1 MIHLWLNFDNNINN
15 IIMKFN
21 RDDFYKYFDDKVKF
35 FIDDDIKN
43 NIGIV
48 ITDFFYNLNS
58 VDIKFLQYLLC
69 DIIDLIAY
77 KYNFT
82 DKRYYLNQFIKN
94 NGMDIKSLCLQIIP
108 FVKKYDFYNLKDI
121 LISVKVTDTLVK
133 TDLNIA
139 INYYF
144 KHSNFLLGL
153 INDVNDIEKMNIDYI
168 IFQHYIKLYECI
180 CMTNYKL
187 YVNWLNIYPIVDYNE
202 NTFDNNYKLYI
213 NNKLVNQYISGKD
226 KISFY
231 DICQN
236 DINNFEDEFT
246 SILSRLFGDDEGATL
261 EIKNIYTRYNK
272 HTKGLYIG
280 DYYDVLYNGY
290 YKSVKNV
297 KWLLYNQKDIGYYY
311 NYLLKI
317 FNLEDY
323 GIFNVQFK
331 SYISNIESNNKIY
344 LDYQYEIDMFKN
356 ILIFAVNNSN
366 EKFLIKLDSRIKKII
381 YNSDPENETDD
392 LDLNQMNIDKLSK
405 NDLVYIMSNIDT
417 NIVYNY
423 IVESIDIFKGT
434 IYYKYIDSYNLKIND
449 VKYNINLKNIY
460 NIVKILSHDEDFNL
474 LPNKYNSLNFDQFN
488 LFFEKFIVNNNFIN
502 FKNNIKIQEK
512 TTNNN
517 IVDNILRTIKKEWEK
532 IKVLLVLEYLQ
543 YNGLLSR
550 FIINYELT
558 DNINLPQNLAKRR
571 KHIQSKLEKI
581 FSNNNY
587 KNGYY
592 YLTNETY
599 GELNKYEREMNR
611 KDDYFKSLVKKLV
624 HYTFYAM
631 DWVSQLNVFNKYINH
646 QIIYITGGTGTGKST
661 QVPKLLLYMMKMY
674 DYNNEG
680 NVICTQPRI
689 SPTEGNAKRVATE
702 LGVSINVNK
711 YKTDNFYL
719 QYSHQKDKHIK
730 KYTNHP
736 SLTFSTDGTLLETL
750 INNPVLKQQVKTIEK
765 KTNYKTNYIFTSK
778 NIYDMVI
785 VDEAHEHNTNMD
797 MILTLMRYTCYINT
811 SIRLVIISAT
821 MDDDEPRY
829 RQYYKYINDNLL
841 HPVKNMYITGNFTN
855 NIYTDRRV
863 DISIPG
869 QNTQYKINENY
880 IFIELTDNEKE
891 NAENTQQ
898 KSYDIIKSI
907 CEKSPSGH
915 ILFFSTGEREIN
927 QAVEYLNNIL
937 PETDIALP
945 FYSKLHPNYQNM
957 VLDLN
962 KQLPKIRNLRE
973 NIYTE
978 WGQNYIDVKDVPEN
992 MYKRAI
998 IVATNVAE
1006 ASITIDNLKFVV
1018 DIGYEKV
1025 MRFDKD
1031 TLTNTLNVEKI
1042 SEASRLQRRGRVGR
1056 TSDGE
1061 VYYMYAY
1068 KSHFNIMPK
1077 YKISIEDFHDTFS
1090 KLAINNIIKNELITT
1105 QENIKIDDNMIIL
1118 KQFTP
1123 YSFYNKDESKE
1134 LLIEM
1139 FNKNIEIETYSKLY
1153 FYSSFLSDALRDQY
1167 MLIINNE
1174 YNLFD
1179 GYLFDNI
1186 YNNFSFNI
1194 SGLNKNTLMDL
1205 NGIFYI
1211 VHPFENTFRRNIL
1224 GKINNKKFNKKIWKS
1239 YITYMK
1245 INMKYLL
1252 INNNIGVRTIFYD
1265 KINEIKRTYSNITDD
1280 VAFPLFVGYCNGIL
1294 LEVME
1299 IISMIEA
1306 IGGSMYSIRK
1316 NKFGSSNNDL
1326 MYIYN
1331 ITQHIRKYFNN
1342 MDIFNIYRL
1351 WENENKQSKNYKYK
1365 YDTIV
1370 KKYRQYKM
1378 TVKKVPDELCN
1389 DWDLL
1394 NHIKNNDLMDND
1406 MGYSYWFSKSRILN
1420 KLFEKEYNYS
1430 EYCKNYNFDEDII
1443 KKYFKILT
1451 YYIKN
1456 TITIEKDYDKRFNEK
1471 NIFEWL
1477 KLVKSS
1483 FSKNFITIDD
1493 KIIYTFFMSNPF
1505 NIGIKNNN
1513 YYNIIKSQSM
1523 KGYISKDSKC
1533 PHTNYVFFYKMRIK
1547 DNDITM
1553 NIVNDIKPQMVIK
1566 LYSHYFNNK
1575 LKHINIS
1582 SNMNKF
1588 FNILDNNHK
1597 DTPFNNK
1604 EFPNILK
1611 YLSYL

>member
-1 MIHLWLNFDNNINN
+1 
-15 IIMKFN
+15 MKRN
-21 RDDFYKYFDDKVKF
+21 EFYKYFDNKTKYFINNDIMNDVK
-35 FIDDDIKN
+35 IIISK
-43 NIGIV
+43 
-48 ITDFFYNLNS
+48 FFYNLNS
-58 VDIKFLQYLLC
+58 VDIKYLQYMLC

-77 KYNFT
+77 KYNFNT
-82 DKRYYLNQFIKN
+82 NNKIYFFNQFIKN
-94 NGMDIKSLCLQIIP
+94 NGMDIKSLCLQLMP

-121 LISVKVTDTLVK
+121 LISVKVTDKLVK
-133 TDLNIA
+133 TNLNIA
-139 INYYF
+139 INEYF

-153 INDVNDIEKMNIDYI
+153 INNISDIDNIDIDYI
-168 IFQHYIKLYECI
+168 IYQHYIKLYECI

-202 NTFDNNYKLYI
+202 NIFDNNFYMYI
-213 NNKLVNQYISGKD
+213 DNKLIKQNIRGKD
-226 KISFY
+226 KISLY
-231 DICQN
+231 DICYN
-236 DINNFEDEFT
+236 DIDKIDDVNN
-246 SILSRLFGDDEGATL
+246 I
-261 EIKNIYTRYNK
+261 NNN
-272 HTKGLYIG
+272 TKGLYFG
-280 DYYDVLYNGY
+280 DYYDVFHNGF

-297 KWLLYNQKDIGYYY
+297 KWLLYNQKNIGYYY

-317 FNLEDY
+317 FNLDDY

-331 SYISNIESNNKIY
+331 SYISNITSNSKIY
-344 LDYQYEIDMFKN
+344 LDYQYEVDMFKN
-356 ILIFAVNNSN
+356 ILIFAINNSN
-366 EKFLIKLDSRIKKII
+366 EQFLIKLEKDIMKKI
-381 YNSDPENETDD
+381 YNSDPDNETDD
-392 LDLNQMNIDKLSK
+392 LDSNQLNINKISK
-405 NDLVYIMSNIDT
+405 NELIYIMSNIDT
-417 NIVYNY
+417 NIIYNY
-423 IVESIDIFKGT
+423 IVESIEVFKGT
-434 IYYKYIDSYNLKIND
+434 IYYKYINSYNLKIND
-449 VKYNINLKNIY
+449 IEYNINLKNIY
-460 NIVKILSHDEDFNL
+460 NIAKILAHDEEEEFNL
-474 LPNKYNSLNFDQFN
+474 LPNKYNSLDDNYRIR
-488 LFFEKFIVNNNFIN
+488 FFAYFKYTNDFIN
-502 FKNNIKIQEK
+502 FPNNIKIQEN
-512 TTNNN
+512 TNNN
-517 IVDNILRTIKKEWEK
+517 TIVNNILDTIREEWEK
-532 IKVLLVLEYLQ
+532 IKIILVLEYLQ

-550 FIINYELT
+550 FVVNYELT

-571 KHIQSKLEKI
+571 KHIQSKLEKV
-581 FSNNNY
+581 FNENNY
-587 KNGYY
+587 KKAYY
-592 YLTNETY
+592 YLTNNTY
-599 GELNKYEREMNR
+599 AELNKYEREMNV
-611 KDDYFKSLVKKLV
+611 KDNYFKSLTKKLV

-646 QIIYITGGTGTGKST
+646 QVIYITGGTGTGKST

-674 DYNNEG
+674 DYNNDG

-689 SPTEGNAKRVATE
+689 SPTTTNATRVATE
-702 LGVSINVNK
+702 LGVSIVVNK

-719 QYSHQKDKHIK
+719 QYSHQKDKHVK

-750 INNPVLKQQVKTIEK
+750 INNPVLKQKIKTPVKKEYQ
-765 KTNYKTNYIFTSK
+765 NNHIFTSK

-797 MILTLMRYTCYINT
+797 MILTLMRYTCYINN

-841 HPVKNMYITGNFTN
+841 HPVKNMRITGSIAN

-880 IFIELTDNEKE
+880 IFIELTDDEKE
-891 NAENTQQ
+891 NATKTQI

-927 QAVEYLNNIL
+927 EAVEYLNNIL
-937 PETDIALP
+937 HDGDIALP

-962 KQLPKIRNLRE
+962 KQLPKIRNKRE
-973 NIYTE
+973 NIFTE

-1031 TLTNTLNVEKI
+1031 SLSNTLNVEKI

-1061 VYYMYAY
+1061 VYYMYAH
-1068 KSHFNIMPK
+1068 KSHFDIMPK

-1090 KLAINNIIKNELITT
+1090 KLAVNNIIKNELITT
-1105 QENIKIDDNMIIL
+1105 DELIIY
-1118 KQFTP
+1118 KDYSIVTEQFTP
-1123 YSFYNKDESKE
+1123 YNFYNNDTKDT
-1134 LLIEM
+1134 LIKL
-1139 FNKNIEIETYSKLY
+1139 FNKDTEIETYKKFY
-1153 FYSSFLSDALRDQY
+1153 FYSSFLSDALKDQY
-1167 MLIINNE
+1167 MLIINSVDK
-1174 YNLFD
+1174 LFN
-1179 GYLFDNI
+1179 GYIFDDI

-1205 NGIFYI
+1205 NGVFYI

-1224 GKINNKKFNKKIWKS
+1224 GQINNYNHKLDKKIWKS

-1252 INNNIGVRTIFYD
+1252 INNRIGVRTIFYD
-1265 KINEIKRTYSNITDD
+1265 KINEIKRIYSNITDE
-1280 VAFPLFVGYCNGIL
+1280 VAFPLFIGYCNGIL
-1294 LEVME
+1294 LEVIE

-1342 MDIFNIYRL
+1342 IDIFKIYFL
-1351 WENENKQSKNYKYK
+1351 WENGNKQSKNYKYK

-1370 KKYRQYKM
+1370 KKYKQYKM
-1378 TVKKVPDELCN
+1378 TVKKVPNELCN

-1394 NHIKNNDLMDND
+1394 NHIKNNDMMDSD
-1406 MGYSYWFSKSRILN
+1406 IGYNYWFSKSKILN
-1420 KLFEKEYNYS
+1420 KLFDKEYNYE
-1430 EYCKNYNFDEDII
+1430 EYCKNYNFDENVI

-1477 KLVKSS
+1477 NLVKSS
-1483 FSKNFITIDD
+1483 FSKNFTNIND

-1513 YYNIIKSQSM
+1513 YYNIIKSLSM
-1523 KGYISKDSKC
+1523 KGYIDKDSKC
-1533 PHTNYVFFYKMRIK
+1533 PHTNFVFFYKMRIK
-1547 DNDITM
+1547 NNDINM
-1553 NIVNDIKPQMVIK
+1553 SIVNDIKPEMIVK

-1575 LKHINIS
+1575 TKQYNIS
-1582 SNMNKF
+1582 YNTNKF
-1588 FNILDNNHK
+1588 YNIINNNNTNK
-1597 DTPFNNK
+1597 DLPFNNK

-1611 YLSYL
+1611 FLSYL